1 MKVLVLSTM
10 DDCHSTSRLNEAFV
24 RRGHEVTVADPMTC
38 ELGPGYGGRL
48 LRIRGETALGFDLCV
63 PRLSR
68 TWLDHTFRICRALN
82 ESGTLLLNGIDGMAA
97 ARDKF
102 EAYKSLRKA
111 DLPTPD
117 TTLVAD
123 PDHVEQAAASVGGF
137 PVVAKPLRCS
147 QGSGVALIGDAESAR
162 AWVMHMKHADEPG
175 LFQAYVRGANSDIR
189 LVTVGARVLGAMRR
203 TGVEGDFRSNLHQGG
218 SAAPFNPPEPLKD
231 LAQRVANAFGLRFS
245 GIDLVFDNGSPK
257 VLEVNA
263 SPGFEGFQKATGI
276 DVAEAVV
283 AHSERMMSSR

>member
-1 MKVLVLSTM
+1 
-10 DDCHSTSRLNEAFV
+10 
-24 RRGHEVTVADPMTC
+24 VTVADPGTC

-48 LRIRGETALGFDLCV
+48 LRISGETALGFDLCV

-68 TWLDHTFRICRALN
+68 TWLDHTLRLCRALN
-82 ESGTLLLNGIDGMAA
+82 ESGTLLLNDLDGRAA

-102 EAYKSLRKA
+102 EAYRALRKA

-147 QGSGVALIGDAESAR
+147 QGSGVSLHNDAESAR
-162 AWVMHMKHADEPG
+162 VWVMHMKHADEPV
-175 LFQAYVRGANSDIR
+175 LFQSYVRGANFDVR

-203 TGVEGDFRSNLHQGG
+203 TGAEGDFRSNLHQGG
-218 SAAPFNPPEPLKD
+218 SASSFNAPEPLRD
-231 LAQRVANAFGLRFS
+231 LAQRVANVFGLRFS
-245 GIDLVFDNGSPK
+245 GIDVIFDNGSPRI
-257 VLEVNA
+257 LEVNA

-283 AHSERMMSSR
+283 AHSERMMSAR